1 MAFEQLSDKLQAVM
15 KKVRGQSRL
24 TEENMEEM
32 LKEIRMSLLEADVN
46 YKVVKE
52 FVNNVKEKSIGQDVL
67 KTLSPGQMILKIMKE
82 ELVTLLGEEND
93 TLNISGLTSI
103 MMVGLQGSGKTTTA
117 SKIAYLMKK
126 KNNNRPLLVACD
138 VYRPAA
144 IDQLITLGKSIDV
157 EVFYDKESKDV
168 VNIATRAL
176 AYARENG
183 FDLVILDTAGRL
195 QVDEELMDELKN
207 VNSVIK
213 PKEVL
218 LVVDAM
224 SGQDS
229 VNVAK
234 AFNDKL
240 RITGLVMSKLD
251 GDARGGAAL
260 SIKHLTG
267 IPIKFS
273 GMGEKIEDLEVFYP
287 ERMAERILGMG
298 DMLTLVEKAQEAIDE
313 KEAKKTV
320 NKMMNGNFTLDDM
333 LSQMQQMNKL
343 GSMKG
348 LMKLIPG
355 MPKITDEQEKEA
367 NEQMKKTKAII
378 SSMTMEERK
387 DPKILKASRKIR
399 IAKGCAMEVSDV
411 NYVLKKYDQMK
422 QMMKQMKQQMGRFG
436 RPM

>member
-15 KKVRGQSRL
+15 KKVKGQSRL

-82 ELVTLLGEEND
+82 ELVNLLGEEND

-126 KNNNRPLLVACD
+126 KNNKRPLLVACD

-176 AYARENG
+176 AYAREKG

-195 QVDEELMDELKN
+195 QVDEALMDELKN

-320 NKMMNGNFTLDDM
+320 NKMMNGTFTLDDM
-333 LSQMQQMNKL
+333 LVQMQQMNKL

-378 SSMTMEERK
+378 SSMTMEERR

-399 IAKGCAMEVSDV
+399 IAKGSGTQASDV
-411 NYVLKKYDQMK
+411 NRVLNQYEKTKE
-422 QMMKQMKQQMGRFG
+422 MMKQLKPYMKNGKF
-436 RPM
+436 PF